1 MARRKQTDQGERQS
15 VSLSF
20 WITPS
25 EKAELD
31 ERAAASGVRLADLAR
46 AALLGY
52 RIKAKNSFTEKGLF
66 ELSAI
71 GNNLNQLAR
80 RANTTEQIDP
90 QDLQNALRLWREV
103 VARLTE

>member
-1 MARRKQTDQGERQS
+1 VGRRKQTDQSERQS

-20 WITPS
+20 WITPG
-25 EKAELD
+25 ERAELD
-31 ERAAASGVRLADLAR
+31 ERAAAAGVKLSDYAR

-52 RIKAKNSFTEKGLF
+52 RLHVKDPIKERAIS
-66 ELSAI
+66 ELWAI

-103 VARLTE
+103 VERLHE